1 MTDLKTPAD
10 EFALIVAPEGRT
22 QMSLVRHLILLFNYR
37 YGLDLVMTNS
47 FFEGFSAVK
56 GHEDRLVCVAAIL
69 DHKTDSRTSISALNL
84 KGKLPLFLVIPE
96 PFKAHYEE
104 LCHLLDDVWYIT
116 WEEALAAKTAGSLQW
131 TVVRAFSEHDIG
143 ELFSE
148 EVLALPFEEA
158 QKRVAHRIRNVK
170 TLPTLPEVVMR
181 IMAMAEEPDGT
192 VEDLE
197 VVITSDP
204 AIVHKLLQVINSPLF
219 AGSGHKGGW
228 SMHDAIVR
236 IGRDQVGAIA
246 QQISLMN
253 SLVKPEDSFFDLRR
267 FWEHSVACAVIA
279 DLLYR
284 EKMVRLQSDLQFND
298 YWIGAL
304 LHDAGKLVLGFF
316 FWDHFQDLITHMD
329 TEGCTFREAE
339 KATGDVAN
347 HELLA
352 RLLLMKSD
360 VGEQL
365 VEAVG
370 THHTVGATPSDL
382 VCLLHLADELSKEL
396 GFGYLEEEP
405 RLYAAEVLRKLGL
418 ETSDVVGLRDRL
430 SNDLPDQIRVVVD
443 RCRSTVEK

>member
-181 IMAMAEEPDGT
+181 IMAMAEEP

-246 QQISLMN
+246 QQISVMN
-253 SLVKPEDSFFDLRR
+253 SLVKPEDSLFDLRR

-329 TEGCTFREAE
+329 AEGCTFREAE

-396 GFGYLEEEP
+396 GFSYLEEEP

-430 SNDLPDQIRVVVD
+430 SNDLPDQIRQFLLIV
-443 RCRSTVEK
+443 S